1 MSYLRLRMRMGA
13 GFRVFCAT
21 AALFAAGC
29 SDVSEAPEAQAPE
42 VLSPGVF
49 SITPR
54 GEAVGKERFDPD
66 TGSLD
71 RLGLPIRAHIAKAWG
86 LRSID
91 LHFQIELPSGP
102 FDVRVRPVE
111 GGRDAAEALIRGG
124 LSEYFGLVVEKGIW
138 QGDTLALHVAL
149 GSEVS
154 EAAEA
159 NSAEASEPV
168 RRIGEYRV
176 ASVSISDFVD
186 FLRRTTSTP
195 IVDATGLEGKYDFA
209 LTWNTAQGGPA
220 LRAALSDA
228 GFELRRERGV
238 LDRWMVRKAQ

>member
-1 MSYLRLRMRMGA
+1 MGI
-13 GFRVFCAT
+13 GSRVFCAI
-21 AALFAAGC
+21 AALFAAAC
-29 SDVSEAPEAQAPE
+29 SDVSEAPETQAPT
-42 VLSPGVF
+42 VLAPGVF

-54 GEAVGKERFDPD
+54 DEVVSKERFDGE
-66 TGSLD
+66 TGSLE
-71 RLGLPIRAHIAKAWG
+71 RLGLPLRAHIAKAWG
-86 LRSID
+86 LRAVD
-91 LHFQIELPSGP
+91 LQFQIELPSGP
-102 FDVRVRPVE
+102 FDVRARPVE

-124 LSEYFGLVVEKGIW
+124 LSEHFGLVVEKGIW
-138 QGDTLALHVAL
+138 QGEILALHVAL

-186 FLRRTTSTP
+186 FLRTTTLTP

-209 LTWNTAQGGPA
+209 IEWNTAQGGRA
-220 LRAALSDA
+220 LRAALGDA

-238 LDRWMVRKAQ
+238 LDRWMARKAQ